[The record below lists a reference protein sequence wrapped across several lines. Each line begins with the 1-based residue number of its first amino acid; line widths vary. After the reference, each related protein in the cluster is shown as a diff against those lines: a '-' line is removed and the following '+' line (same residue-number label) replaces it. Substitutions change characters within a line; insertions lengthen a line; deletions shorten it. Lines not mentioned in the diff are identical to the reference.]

1 MNLSLTFIDF
11 HWLSLRFSIWESS
24 MIIEPIMIGS
34 LQSFEQT
41 TGGLDS
47 IQAFRCRRIFN
58 DDVDEFPLTMLH
70 RSLQLEASSLL
81 EFESEDSELFRA
93 TPLVFQRR
101 QNSLRNGVKRFNF
114 TEELPMWPKD
124 DFSATR
130 KCTSDKLCRAIQLMA
145 DHSFTFWRCSE
156 WLELK
161 NLKFNLSSSKFELQ
175 IKRR

>member
-1 MNLSLTFIDF
+1 
-11 HWLSLRFSIWESS
+11 

-41 TGGLDS
+41 TGGLHS
-47 IQAFRCRRIFN
+47 IQAFRCRRTFN

-114 TEELPMWPKD
+114 TEELPM
-124 DFSATR
+124 
-130 KCTSDKLCRAIQLMA
+130 
-145 DHSFTFWRCSE
+145 
-156 WLELK
+156 
-161 NLKFNLSSSKFELQ
+161 
-175 IKRR
+175 